1 MTNNMNKGKQRVGAT
16 QSSLRVGA
24 TQSSL
29 EGYLKMNVPKFKS
42 SSKKPNKF
50 LTKVNESDTR
60 KLDAATLESIVSTME
75 SITLPEAQDL
85 IKMNHV
91 SINGIRTIDASQQ
104 LKSGDVIRV
113 GMIGHFINDNRGIA
127 IIK

>member
-1 MTNNMNKGKQRVGAT
+1 
-16 QSSLRVGA
+16 
-24 TQSSL
+24 
-29 EGYLKMNVPKFKS
+29 
-42 SSKKPNKF
+42 
-50 LTKVNESDTR
+50 
-60 KLDAATLESIVSTME
+60 ME